1 MLNTRLNIAIKI
13 IRNVNCIEMLNL
25 PPFCRDYCALF
36 EKHLHSAWWY
46 MRDCSKDNSI
56 PDMMCN
62 EIRYLAVTSVT
73 SSARWRL
80 LQSVRIPSWV
90 EIDFAIALIAPRSI
104 EYSPL
109 FRTRI
114 YQTDRDAREEAEYE
128 KSPLVNHRVTLC
140 VYSCTSRLTGV
151 TYFFF
156 LLRTC
161 VTRTR
166 DENKKAS
173 RTWPEM
179 YIFFITRR
187 YFSWRYI
194 FDETFT

>member
-1 MLNTRLNIAIKI
+1 
-13 IRNVNCIEMLNL
+13 
-25 PPFCRDYCALF
+25 
-36 EKHLHSAWWY
+36 

-62 EIRYLAVTSVT
+62 EIRYLDVTFVT
-73 SSARWRL
+73 FSARARWRL
-80 LQSVRIPSWV
+80 LQSVRILSWV

-151 TYFFF
+151 TYFFSPPHV
-156 LLRTC
+156 C
-161 VTRTR
+161 YSH
-166 DENKKAS
+166 S
-173 RTWPEM
+173 R
-179 YIFFITRR
+179 RK
-187 YFSWRYI
+187 
-194 FDETFT
+194 